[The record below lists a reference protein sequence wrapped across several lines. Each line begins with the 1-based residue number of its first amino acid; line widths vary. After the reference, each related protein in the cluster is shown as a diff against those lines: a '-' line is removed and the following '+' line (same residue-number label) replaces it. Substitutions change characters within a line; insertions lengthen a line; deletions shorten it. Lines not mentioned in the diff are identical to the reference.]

1 MKPRHFLTA
10 WLLAAPFLVSAED
23 PSSIRERTI
32 TALAKLPV
40 EAHFDQDYAGL
51 SNPKQMLDL
60 FLPKERTADEK
71 LPVLVFIHG
80 GGWTGGDRGPSAGA
94 VLPFVASGHYAGI
107 TVSYRLAPEAHW
119 PAQIHDCKAAIR
131 WIRGNAETF
140 GLDASRIAVWGS
152 SAGGHL
158 VSLLGT
164 THGVAELEGEIGPFA
179 AESSQVTCVINQCGP
194 MDFSKALMFADG
206 KPVVEDPAVV
216 ALIGGSVA
224 ENPDLIKAVSPVTYV
239 TPNDAPF
246 LTLHGMKD
254 KRVDFVQATAIET
267 ALEAAGVPSI
277 LIGVTEGGH
286 GLSHP
291 ALKDRIKTFLDSHLH
306 GGSETLKDETL
317 AEAP

>member
-1 MKPRHFLTA
+1 MLRRHFLAIIPLITTGLFGA
-10 WLLAAPFLVSAED
+10 DD
-23 PSSIRERTI
+23 PSAIRSRN
-32 TALAKLPV
+32 LAVISKLPV
-40 EAHFDQDYAGL
+40 EAHFDQDYAGQG
-51 SNPKQMLDL
+51 NQKQMLDL
-60 FLPKERTADEK
+60 FLPKERPAGDK

-80 GGWTGGDRGPSAGA
+80 GGWTGGDRGPSSGT
-94 VLPFVASGHYAGI
+94 VLPFVASGKYAGI
-107 TVSYRLAPEAHW
+107 TVSYRLSREAHW

-131 WIRGNAETF
+131 WIRGNAAKF
-140 GLDASRIAVWGS
+140 GLDPSRIAVWGS

-164 THGVAELEGEIGPFA
+164 THGVAELEGNIGPFTD
-179 AESSQVTCVINQCGP
+179 ESSQVTCVINQCGP
-194 MDFSKALMFADG
+194 MDFAKALMYTDG

-239 TPNDAPF
+239 TPDDAPF

-254 KRVDFVQATAIET
+254 QRVDFVQATTIET

-277 LIGVTEGGH
+277 LIGVAEGGH
-286 GLSHP
+286 GLNHP
-291 ALKDRIKTFLDSHLH
+291 ALKDRITTFLDSQLC
-306 GGSETLKDETL
+306 GGTENLKDETL